1 MRRIALLALGA
12 LLASPAGAQ
21 ERSCRD
27 IRILVNA
34 NGGNFRGVALS
45 MEPGIGLSVAVQG
58 RRLDLPAAHDCDMN
72 VDRGG
77 DSSVGCEWEAATSA
91 EAGALYDR
99 IVARINPCVS
109 RPLEAGTPFAATG
122 SRIVQSHS
130 GSFVAGRRGTDLSI
144 TLFEHD
150 AVAAGA
156 PGGPRPVRYVVALWV
171 ALDMSREVE
180 PEEEEAG
187 GGS

>member
-1 MRRIALLALGA
+1 MRRTALLALSA
-12 LLASPAGAQ
+12 LLATPAGAQ
-21 ERSCRD
+21 DRSCRD
-27 IRILVNA
+27 IRSLVNA
-34 NGGNFRGVALS
+34 DGGNFRGLSLS
-45 MEPGIGLSVAVQG
+45 MEAGTGLFVAVQG

-99 IVARINPCVS
+99 LVARINPCLGQ
-109 RPLEAGTPFAATG
+109 PLAAGAPFAGTG

-130 GSFVAGRRGTDLSI
+130 GSSVAGRRATDLSL

-156 PGGPRPVRYVVALWV
+156 PGGPRPVHYVLMLQVT
-171 ALDMSREVE
+171 LDMSREVE
-180 PEEEEAG
+180 PEEEEADD
-187 GGS
+187 GS